1 MVLQKKQ
8 RRAHFESDDEEEE
21 EEAGRGRE
29 EGRRRM
35 EEARKSEI
43 SQVSF
48 SFCLDCMYVS
58 IISGFY
64 CPQVFGGDDSDD
76 EELPPSGLQVSYYIH
91 VLLRCRYICNM

>member
-1 MVLQKKQ
+1 MFTAYWVVLQKKQ

-43 SQVSF
+43 SQASL
-48 SFCLDCMYVS
+48 SFCLECMYPLFLYPTVHRCLVEM
-58 IISGFY
+58 IVMTKNCLHLDY
-64 CPQVFGGDDSDD
+64 RLAV
-76 EELPPSGLQVSYYIH
+76 H
-91 VLLRCRYICNM
+91 VLLGVDT